1 MLAAGLLARIQTL
14 ASRHAFRAC
23 DARHVSDTRHRSHLP
38 RAPKVASAK
47 VREVAMKRRMLV
59 SWAATAVVA
68 VVTAGCGS
76 ESPTGP
82 AAAGGVVVQGVVLG
96 KGASVSAAD
105 TQAPASSAKKVT
117 VKVEGTS
124 LTVDVSASG
133 TFQFTGIPR
142 GTFTLVFL
150 ADGVEIGRVVVSAAE
165 GSEVKIVVQVT
176 DSTLVLVEIKVEN
189 PGDSEDDDDTAGSSC
204 VVNGGKAGERIEL
217 EGNVASGSSAQ
228 FYLTA
233 TGRTSSDVLVNAG
246 SASFKCI
253 GSAKTTSDS
262 QCRDSV
268 RGGARVHVRG
278 ALMSCAPAVVTAS
291 EVKVQK

>member
-1 MLAAGLLARIQTL
+1 
-14 ASRHAFRAC
+14 
-23 DARHVSDTRHRSHLP
+23 
-38 RAPKVASAK
+38 
-47 VREVAMKRRMLV
+47 MKRRVLV
-59 SWAATAVVA
+59 SCVAAVIAA
-68 VVTAGCGS
+68 VVTGGCGS
-76 ESPTGP
+76 ESPTGSS
-82 AAAGGVVVQGVVLG
+82 AAGGVGVQGVVLG
-96 KGASVSAAD
+96 NGASVSAAD
-105 TQAPASSAKKVT
+105 TQTSASSAKKVT
-117 VKVEGTS
+117 VKVDGTS

-133 TFQFTGIPR
+133 TFQFTGIPS

-189 PGDSEDDDDTAGSSC
+189 PDQPEDDDDTTSSSC

-217 EGNVASGSSAQ
+217 EGTVASGSSAN

-233 TGRTSSDVLVNAG
+233 TGRSSTDVLVNAG

-278 ALMSCAPAVVTAS
+278 TLMSCAPAVVTAS